1 MFSLHR
7 VVRVSLHSLICL
19 LAVSAPA
26 FAQAARTNRDFVGS
40 LFALGTLDPQEQE
53 PANLGRIEQSARESA
68 DIIAKF
74 VGFGIA
80 SVPLGSSSAS
90 FSYFR
95 DPVTGELSLK
105 SRSFGPVFA
114 ERPLT
119 NGQGIVNLGFS
130 YQHSRTEYN
139 QDFETADKRE
149 TGIPVVDNTAR
160 FQSDGFLQFTT
171 RRVFLESAVDTY
183 SVYASVGLTDKI
195 DLGITVPISSVSMTG
210 NWDESYDATRI
221 YSAPTPQG
229 ATARTIFPAPAG
241 HMPVPANTGTNS
253 ASGIGDVVIRSKFAL
268 TSQQGAEGVAL
279 AFDVSLPTGNEEEF
293 LGLGHTTGRVQVLTS
308 KALNGRASAYGNG
321 GYRFGKDSNE
331 ANYIAGV
338 DVSLPPTDRLT
349 IAVSLLGRS
358 LRNAASLG
366 RTQTVNRPNDN
377 GVGNSPA
384 DLSDISVMRFFWE
397 SDTINLHKL
406 ATEFKLHLGGQ
417 WLATGAVLF
426 SLNHTNMQPKP
437 VPFFGVEWTGVR

>member
-53 PANLGRIEQSARESA
+53 TANLGRIEQSARESA

-279 AFDVSLPTGNEEEF
+279 GRRAEAEQGPGILAYLQLGEEEDF
-293 LGLGHTTGRVQVLTS
+293 AADWPNRV
-308 KALNGRASAYGNG
+308 
-321 GYRFGKDSNE
+321 E
-331 ANYIAGV
+331 
-338 DVSLPPTDRLT
+338 
-349 IAVSLLGRS
+349 
-358 LRNAASLG
+358 
-366 RTQTVNRPNDN
+366 RPA
-377 GVGNSPA
+377 A
-384 DLSDISVMRFFWE
+384 DLDEIADAADVDHSPV
-397 SDTINLHKL
+397 
-406 ATEFKLHLGGQ
+406 GGQ
-417 WLATGAVLF
+417 LGEDSGQARDHG
-426 SLNHTNMQPKP
+426 SPRY
-437 VPFFGVEWTGVR
+437 PFVIPAQAGTQQNKKR